1 MCTIVL
7 SSIKSFNM
15 DCNLKKSDNFELTK
29 SVCES
34 KWAIYRME
42 KYIELKLCPEMEHT
56 FYEE

>member
-1 MCTIVL
+1 
-7 SSIKSFNM
+7 M